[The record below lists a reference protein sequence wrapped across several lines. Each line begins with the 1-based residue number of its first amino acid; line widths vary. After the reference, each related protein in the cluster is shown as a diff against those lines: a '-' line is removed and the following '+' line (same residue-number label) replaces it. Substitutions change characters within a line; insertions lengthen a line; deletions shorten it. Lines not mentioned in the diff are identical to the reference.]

1 MKDQSRKKKWRLLIL
16 LILLGWGGNYLF
28 REDDPKTV
36 EVDEAPF
43 TKRIFINRKMA
54 SEDRSRI
61 KSSSPQ
67 LPAPRITK
75 SGERIY
81 QHEDVD
87 EDHLVTVDEASD
99 EEKSIS
105 YLPVGN
111 MDPGPSSLPVA
122 QSNKTSSKG
131 TVGGNNS
138 IHFSNVLTPDNRS
151 GSDEFIGTT
160 PDPKTDNGHIGNH
173 LFCSASVPDGSY
185 SYALSVALNCST
197 SATIK
202 YCLSEGT
209 CCDPDS
215 PNGFIYSSSSPIIV
229 GQLDAQYCLSYYA
242 INSSNDSSDIFRRRY
257 DISKSLPD
265 LYVETP
271 VSWMQ
276 TTEAPISANINSLS
290 FGGNNF
296 SLAQISYL
304 SHDVSPTGDDLKC
317 DELATQMQSYLSPT
331 PVYTLAPFDISH
343 LISSQQ
349 LEVPVTPAHLS
360 YGVNY
365 LATYLANLNG
375 SIPTYACSVS
385 QVTLMDFSLFDYAAV
400 TSIDNELTGGFTP
413 FGFYGDPT
421 SLVRAP
427 AGESSF
433 SHPDQKIETSF
444 LSIVY

>member
-1 MKDQSRKKKWRLLIL
+1 MKEQSRKKKWRLLIL

-28 REDDPKTV
+28 HDDDLKTEEV
-36 EVDEAPF
+36 EEGIFA
-43 TKRIFINRKMA
+43 KKKFINRKMA
-54 SEDRSRI
+54 SEDRPGK
-61 KSSSPQ
+61 KSFSPQ
-67 LPAPRITK
+67 TPALRITK
-75 SGERIY
+75 SGERVY
-81 QHEDVD
+81 QHED
-87 EDHLVTVDEASD
+87 EDHGVDIDEASG
-99 EEKSIS
+99 EEKSMS
-105 YLPVGN
+105 YLPAGTIV
-111 MDPGPSSLPVA
+111 PAPLRLPVA
-122 QSNKTSSKG
+122 QSGKSSSSKG
-131 TVGGNNS
+131 TVSGNNA

-151 GSDEFIGTT
+151 VSEEFTDTT
-160 PDPKTDNGHIGNH
+160 TDPKTDNGHIGNQ

-185 SYALSVALNCST
+185 SYALSVALSCST

-215 PNGFIYSSSSPIIV
+215 SSGFIYSSSSPILV
-229 GQLDAQYCLSYYA
+229 GQLDAQYCLSFYA
-242 INSSNDSSDIFRRRY
+242 FNSSNDSSDIFRRRY

-290 FGGNNF
+290 FGQNNF

-304 SHDVSPTGDDLKC
+304 SHDVSSTGDDLKC
-317 DELATQMQSYLSPT
+317 DELATQMQSYLSPS
-331 PVYTLAPFDISH
+331 PIYTLSPFDVSH

-349 LEVPVTPAHLS
+349 LEVPLTPAHLS

-365 LATYLANLNG
+365 LATYIANLNG
-375 SIPTYACSVS
+375 PVPTYACSVS

-400 TSIDNELTGGFTP
+400 TSTDNELTGGFTP